1 MDVIMDLINNDYF
14 QLEEEYELIYLT
26 VYKKGFS
33 LNQMDQL
40 LREQPRIA
48 ISKFAQLKD
57 SLEKATSERVHIG
70 DWKPLMFITISDD
83 KMVAKIRIHM
93 TEAQLNNE
101 RENLGTEILNA
112 LDLHGIKHGILD
124 LHANQLLANKEF
136 IIAKGVPALSGA
148 DAVVRYFQ
156 LSDRKPTIRED
167 GKADYFDMNF
177 IDEVK
182 AGDWLGEKKPFTE
195 GVPGKN
201 VLGEVISPTKGKDK
215 PLFYDRKTV
224 EMTEKDNL
232 TILRALVDGVVQYVD
247 GKISVGNHLIINGD
261 VGTGTGNIQFDG
273 SVTINGMVSAG
284 FSVKA
289 SQDISILGELGI
301 SGVNEVE
308 SESGDIFIKGG
319 VFGNKL
325 TVIKAAKNIYLK
337 HANECKLEAGE
348 DIHIGYYAL
357 GANIKGRN
365 IIANEQRGKIIGGI
379 IEAKGKVSAA
389 VFGNRLERKTFI
401 QVEGFNRYELEQE
414 LSELLLRYKEK
425 VCQVEGMKRQL
436 DSFEIIQSRLN
447 ETQIKQVEHI
457 QAKCEDEMTEV
468 AFLEAKRKNIMK
480 LLETKGEGQVSIQ
493 VAAYPETTLKIKN
506 QQKQV
511 RSLIKGTI
519 YSERNTLYSE

>member
-1 MDVIMDLINNDYF
+1 MDLINNDYF
-14 QLEEEYELIYLT
+14 RLEEENELIYLT
-26 VYKKGFS
+26 VYKKGYP
-33 LNQMDQL
+33 LNRLDQL
-40 LREQPRIA
+40 FREQPRIA

-57 SLEKATSERVHIG
+57 SLEIATSEKVHVG
-70 DWKPLMFITISDD
+70 EWKPLMSITISDD
-83 KMVAKIRIHM
+83 KMVAKLRVHM
-93 TEAQLNNE
+93 TENQLNSE
-101 RENLGTEILNA
+101 RERIDIEILNA
-112 LDLHGIKHGILD
+112 LDFHGIKHGILD
-124 LHANQLLANKEF
+124 LHTIQLLANKEF
-136 IIAKGVPALSGA
+136 IVAKGVPALDGE
-148 DAVVRYFQ
+148 DAAVRYFQ

-182 AGDWLGEKKPFTE
+182 AGDWLGEKKPFSE
-195 GVPGKN
+195 GTAGKN
-201 VLGEVISPTKGKDK
+201 VLGEVLLPKKGKDK
-215 PLFYDRKTV
+215 PLFYDHKTV

-232 TILRALVDGVVQYVD
+232 TILRALMDGVVQYVD

-261 VGTGTGNIQFDG
+261 VGTRTGNIQFDG
-273 SVTINGMVSAG
+273 SVTINGIVLAG

-289 SQDISILGELGI
+289 SHDISILGELGI
-301 SGVNEVE
+301 SGVKEVE
-308 SESGDIFIKGG
+308 TESGDIFIKGG
-319 VFGNKL
+319 VFGNNL
-325 TVIKAAKNIYLK
+325 TVIKAAKNIFLK

-414 LSELLLRYKEK
+414 LTELLLRYKEK
-425 VCQVEGMKRQL
+425 ACQVDRIKKQL
-436 DSFEIIQSRLN
+436 DSFEAIQSSLN
-447 ETQIKQVEHI
+447 ETQLKQVKQI
-457 QAKCEDEMTEV
+457 QAMYEDEMIEV
-468 AFLEAKRKNIMK
+468 SFLEAKRKNIMK

-506 QQKQV
+506 QQKHV
-511 RSLIKGTI
+511 RTLIKGTI